1 LRAFRRHRPFLIPPD
16 AGRRGLAIDRPDA
29 YVLGTMERIDI
40 TVTGRVQGVAFRH
53 HTVREAESLGVT
65 GWVRNQP
72 DGSVRV
78 VAEGDRD
85 RLERLLAWVGRGPS
99 HARVETCHHL
109 WQQATGEFADFRV
122 AG

>member
-1 LRAFRRHRPFLIPPD
+1 MRAFRHDRPVLARPGPSWL
-16 AGRRGLAIDRPDA
+16 GLAITRPDA

-53 HTVREAESLGVT
+53 DTVREAESLGVT

-72 DGSVRV
+72 DGSVRM
-78 VAEGDRD
+78 VAEGERD
-85 RLERLLAWVGRGPS
+85 QLERLLAWAGHGPS
-99 HARVETCHHL
+99 HARVETCHHV
-109 WQQATGEFADFRV
+109 WQQATGEFAGFRV